1 MSYKPDFQTY
11 FNGTI
16 PSIIPSEL
24 FLGGTLAYWHKN
36 EFLINRFHIET
47 HFIHHFYPRPA
58 VVRLRCQLG
67 SIIMYKNDT
76 N

>member
-1 MSYKPDFQTY
+1 MSYKPDFQIY
-11 FNGTI
+11 FDSTI

-47 HFIHHFYPRPA
+47 HFIHHFYPRPGRSEA
-58 VVRLRCQLG
+58 AMPAWQH
-67 SIIMYKNDT
+67 NDVQK
-76 N
+76 